1 MDNAIADIL
10 ETYKE
15 VILQYLKTKN
25 ISIAYSANS
34 EDIVDRVIPVQVG
47 LSYGEFRVGLYHDFS
62 VDSTVAA
69 KDILTDC
76 NICYL
81 GDKVF
86 IRIIMSFFHKNAHD
100 FLIGRADQ
108 LGEILVEL
116 ENRKSASI
124 VVKEVPII
132 GIDLDYIKQE
142 TIDFLLDKDLR
153 KYCDKHFIRLKRG
166 LVFEGLP
173 GTGKSLAL
181 AWLKRR
187 ADEFEIRTYI
197 YTSVEG
203 FQDDCHSLMDE
214 NKKLLIFEDFEK
226 FYQERTDQQGPNAFL
241 GQILNFL
248 DGIKQQENFVA
259 IFTTNQLN
267 MFDKAFLRPGR
278 IDKIMT
284 FNIPTRVQQLDF
296 FGVYLPDFKRHHE
309 ELINYLDTINCQSS
323 YATLKGISD
332 GIRLRSWRNHKHLD
346 FKQIIDEVLMGLTK
360 GNPIRNKMDAVL

>member
-1 MDNAIADIL
+1 MDPIANIL
-10 ETYKE
+10 ETYKG
-15 VILQYLKTKN
+15 VILQYLQTKE
-25 ISIAYSANS
+25 IAIAYSANS
-34 EDIVDRVIPVQVG
+34 EDIVDRIVPVQTG
-47 LSYGEFRVGLYHDFS
+47 LPYGEFTVGLYHDFS
-62 VDSTVAA
+62 VESKMTT
-69 KDILTDC
+69 KSILTDC

-108 LGEILVEL
+108 LGEILIEL

-124 VVKEVPII
+124 VIREIPII
-132 GIDLDYIKQE
+132 GIDLVYMKQE

-153 KYCDKHFIRLKRG
+153 KYCDEHFIRLKRG

-181 AWLKRR
+181 AWLKRQ
-187 ADEFEIRTYI
+187 ADELDIRTYI

-203 FQDDCHSLMDE
+203 FQDDCHRLMDE
-214 NKKLLIFEDFEK
+214 NKKLLIFEDFER
-226 FYQERTDQQGPNAFL
+226 FYRERDKQSGPNAFL

-267 MFDKAFLRPGR
+267 MFDRAFLRPGR
-278 IDKIMT
+278 IDKIIT
-284 FNIPTRVQQLDF
+284 FNIPTRIQQLEF
-296 FGVYLPDFKRHHE
+296 FKVYLPDFKHHHV
-309 ELINYLDTINCQSS
+309 ELIDYLDTIDCQSS

-332 GIRLRSWRNHKHLD
+332 GIHLRTWRNHKVLD
-346 FKQIIDEVLMGLTK
+346 FKQIIDEVLVGHTK
-360 GNPIRNKMDAVL
+360 GSPIRNKMDAVL